1 MTHEFSLM
9 ANLLQKIEDAARQDS
24 PDSRVVGV
32 QVRLGALAN
41 ISADHFREHFEEAV
55 RGTMAEGAALTIVES
70 TELTDPH
77 AQDIMLESVDV
88 EF

>member
-9 ANLLQKIEDAARQDS
+9 ANLLQKIDDAARQDS
-24 PDSRVVGV
+24 PDSKVVGV
-32 QVRLGALAN
+32 KVRIGALAN
-41 ISADHFREHFEEAV
+41 ISAGHFREHFEEAV
-55 RGTMAEGAALTIVES
+55 RGTRAEGAALTIVES
-70 TELTDPH
+70 SDPADPH

>member
-1 MTHEFSLM
+1 MTHELSLM

-24 PDSRVVGV
+24 PDSKVVAV
-32 QVRLGALAN
+32 RVRLGALAN

-55 RGTMAEGAALTIVES
+55 RGTRAHGAVLTIVES
-70 TELTDPH
+70 SDPTDPH